1 MKLPLEGLR
10 VVDLSRLLPG
20 PWCTRVL
27 GDMGADVIKVEQPSV
42 GDYGRFNPPN
52 YKDMGVYFASVN
64 RNKRSVAL
72 DLADADDR
80 AVALKLIAKADILV
94 ESFRPG
100 VTRRLG
106 IDYETIA
113 KSNPSII
120 YCSITG
126 FGSNGKLA
134 EVPGH
139 DLSIQGMAGLIEV
152 ADGQDA
158 PPAMPMF
165 HTGDY
170 SAAIH
175 AAIGVLAA
183 YIRRTQT
190 GNGCFLDVAM
200 FDCTLAMASVTLS
213 SALARLAGSTGEP
226 KLEVFGTNP
235 RYACYRTRD
244 GKAVSVSLLEMR
256 TWQRFC
262 DYIQRPDL
270 VYDET
275 WSDRHTPH
283 AGYTDAFRQV
293 IAEFCAS
300 DDRGNL
306 VKRMLDAGIPICAVY
321 DADEAV
327 TSPEI
332 KARQLIAFS
341 EHPVE
346 GPIPYFKDPLVR
358 AELSDPTRRH
368 APLFNEHDVELRE
381 LADSSGQGKRTA
393 GAR

>member
-1 MKLPLEGLR
+1 MLPLEGLL
-10 VVDLSRLLPG
+10 VVDFSRLLPG

-27 GDMGADVIKVEQPSV
+27 GDLGADVIKIEQPVV

-52 YKDMGVYFASVN
+52 YKEMGVYFASVN
-64 RNKRSVAL
+64 RNKRSMTL
-72 DLADADDR
+72 DLADANDR
-80 AVALKLIAKADILV
+80 TVALNLIAKADFLV

-113 KSNPSII
+113 KMNSSII
-120 YCSITG
+120 YCSVTG
-126 FGSNGKLA
+126 FGSDGMLA
-134 EVPGH
+134 DVPGH
-139 DLSIQGMAGLIEV
+139 DLSIQGMAGLIDA
-152 ADGQDA
+152 ADGQDT

-165 HTGDY
+165 HIGDY

-175 AAIGVLAA
+175 AAIGILAA
-183 YIRRTQT
+183 YIRRMQM
-190 GNGCFLDVAM
+190 GAGCFLDVPM

-213 SALARLAGSTGEP
+213 SAIARLAGSTGEP

-256 TWQRFC
+256 TWRRFC
-262 DYIQRPDL
+262 EYIKRPDL
-270 VYDET
+270 IYDET

-283 AGYTDAFRQV
+283 SGYTEAFRQV

-300 DDRGNL
+300 DDRDSL
-306 VKRMLDAGIPICAVY
+306 VKRMVDEGIPICAVY
-321 DADEAV
+321 SADEAV

-332 KARQLIAFS
+332 IARQLIAFS

-358 AELSDPTRRH
+358 AGLSDPTRRH
-368 APLFNEHDVELRE
+368 APSLNEHAAELRE
-381 LADSSGQGKRTA
+381 LANSFGQGQRAA
-393 GAR
+393 GA